1 MAFRIL
7 TQVNY
12 SAGENPEG
20 DSGLRFLCSLLPSL
34 LRLDSDLHF
43 YVLVPAKHEATWAS
57 CLSHPRITPIPM
69 DLEPRIHGGDF
80 QFSPAELYRKFD
92 CRRFD
97 VDLLFLNQPE
107 TAPAFLQFFNRQM
120 FHNVPAVSYV
130 HWFDTRR
137 PSTPKQREHIPALL
151 AALTGMLSSAYV
163 GCNSAYA
170 QSAIMNHAAKWF
182 REDVVELLRGR
193 TRILTPGVD
202 VGELM
207 SNHPRRRKHRERAQI
222 LVNHRLLKYTGVR
235 ALLTDVF
242 PELWRR
248 RKDFQVVVTNPT
260 RVRLPGVLT
269 KVPWLKLETLTR
281 PDYIRSLWDSDI
293 VVAPHRATYWSM
305 STMEAICAEC
315 VPLMNRESF
324 FAEMLST
331 PLSRLS
337 AADKDHVEQRWFF
350 FRGSIVDRLSD
361 LIDNLGRE
369 RCIAKRL
376 SQHARQIY
384 DWDALGVAWLQIFRE
399 AEEAIPVMS
408 QSIPSMGQIIKLIR
422 SEGPISKAEILRRL
436 RWAPKQRA
444 LSWTAFRKGLK
455 AIATEDSLKP
465 EAIFQANGQ

>member
-12 SAGENPEG
+12 SAGQNPEG
-20 DSGLRFLCSLLPSL
+20 DSGLRFLCGLLPSL

-43 YVLVPAKHEATWAS
+43 YVLVPAKHESTWTS
-57 CLSHPRITPIPM
+57 CLSHPRITAIPM
-69 DLEPRIHGGDF
+69 DLEPRTHGGDF

-92 CRRFD
+92 CRVFD

-137 PSTPKQREHIPALL
+137 PSTPKQRQHIPALL

-163 GCNSAYA
+163 GCNSVYA

-182 REDVVELLRGR
+182 REDAVELLRGR
-193 TRILTPGVD
+193 IRVLTPGVD

-207 SNHPRRRKHRERAQI
+207 SNHTGRRKHRERAQI

-269 KVPWLKLETLTR
+269 NVPWLKLETLPR
-281 PDYIRSLWDSDI
+281 PNYIRALWDSDI
-293 VVAPHRATYWSM
+293 VVAPHRATYWSI

-315 VPLMNRESF
+315 VPLMNRECF
-324 FAEMLST
+324 FAEMLAA

-337 AADKDHVEQRWFF
+337 AAEKDHIEQRWFF

-369 RCIAKRL
+369 RRIAKQL

-384 DWDALGVAWLQIFRE
+384 DWDALAGAWLQIFRE
-399 AEEAIPVMS
+399 AEQAIPVMS
-408 QSIPSMGQIIKLIR
+408 QSIPSMGQIIKMIR
-422 SEGPISKAEILRRL
+422 SEGSISKAEILRRL
-436 RWAPKQRA
+436 RWTPKQRA

-455 AIATEDSLKP
+455 MVATEDSLTP
-465 EAIFQANGQ
+465 EAIFQANEE

>member
-1 MAFRIL
+1 
-7 TQVNY
+7 
-12 SAGENPEG
+12 
-20 DSGLRFLCSLLPSL
+20 
-34 LRLDSDLHF
+34 
-43 YVLVPAKHEATWAS
+43 
-57 CLSHPRITPIPM
+57 
-69 DLEPRIHGGDF
+69 
-80 QFSPAELYRKFD
+80 
-92 CRRFD
+92 
-97 VDLLFLNQPE
+97 
-107 TAPAFLQFFNRQM
+107 
-120 FHNVPAVSYV
+120 
-130 HWFDTRR
+130 
-137 PSTPKQREHIPALL
+137 
-151 AALTGMLSSAYV
+151 
-163 GCNSAYA
+163 
-170 QSAIMNHAAKWF
+170 MNHAAKWF

-193 TRILTPGVD
+193 IRILTTGVD
-202 VGELM
+202 VNEHM
-207 SNHPRRRKHRERAQI
+207 SNHTGRRKHRERAQI

-269 KVPWLKLETLTR
+269 KVPWLKLETLPR

-324 FAEMLST
+324 FAEMLAA
-331 PLSRLS
+331 PMSRLS
-337 AADKDHVEQRWFF
+337 AADKDHIEQRWFF

-361 LIDNLGRE
+361 LLDNLGKE
-369 RCIAKRL
+369 RRIAKRL

-384 DWDALGVAWLQIFRE
+384 DWDALGGAWLQIFRE
-399 AEEAIPVMS
+399 AEQAIPVMS
-408 QSIPSMGQIIKLIR
+408 QSIPSMRQIIKLIR

-465 EAIFQANGQ
+465 EAIFQANRE